1 MTQGDEEM
9 QARQVR
15 GTVKWFDRSKGFG
28 FIVSDEGGPDILLH
42 ANALR
47 GFGQSSVCDA
57 SVIMVSVQE
66 TPRGLQTLEVLDI
79 QPPPDTFAS
88 HPDALVF
95 DPAVDGIELLPAR
108 VKWFDKAKGF
118 GFCNVFGEVGDVFV
132 HMEVLRRSGYADL
145 QPGEGIGVRV
155 IDGDRGRMAAAVAPW
170 ETALRERS

>member
-1 MTQGDEEM
+1 MQG
-9 QARQVR
+9 RQVR

-28 FIVSDEGGPDILLH
+28 FIVADEGGPDILLH

-47 GFGQSSVCDA
+47 CFGQSSVCDA

-79 QPPPDTFAS
+79 QPPPDAVTSDTDIQPA
-88 HPDALVF
+88 
-95 DPAVDGIELLPAR
+95 DPALDGIELRPAR

-118 GFCNVFGEVGDVFV
+118 GFCNVFGEAGDVFV

-155 IDGDRGRMAAAVAPW
+155 VDGERGRMAAAVAPW
-170 ETALRERS
+170 ESALRERL